1 MNMRRTRKSLIACL
15 AFALAACLAALL
27 YVNLGFLKAW
37 AYTEG
42 KQEVDGVTWKTSG
55 QEDAGWT
62 IGKDGSAVL
71 TTQAYAQE
79 DAIDNTFAVR
89 PTMADEAFGERYT
102 THISIEESH
111 SGKANKIGFMYRI
124 DADNYVFLKLSSWGG
139 PSSAGNITGKIG
151 GKPLC
156 NETLGAWYE
165 TGSVGYDIFTPVEFE
180 LSAVVF
186 ADRCELYIDNS
197 VLPLVSY
204 SYYVNDNGARVPAAF
219 PAETSAADVSVG
231 FAGNLKK
238 ASFGALQLGQT
249 GDAGWT
255 ENENFSYDGSADV
268 LRGTEA
274 GDADAVSYRGLGQE
288 GAYELSVKVDMNASG
303 VSDGDGSKYYKAGV
317 IPYYLNEDNF
327 VQVWLQQWGADGFSR
342 ISAYGKLN
350 GQNLFEANDFGYWE
364 PSGLTFDDIL
374 PVNGEETFTL
384 RFVVTEDKIGLYLN
398 DESLG
403 DVYPLQGTIA
413 FPGVAYGVIMRNGG
427 AEWSE
432 FSLSEYPPVEQPD
445 AEGWTSAQQENWTFA
460 DGVLT
465 GSENDSDK
473 NNDSYALHATQK
485 TDEYEVSAT
494 ITMDESFIPI
504 GTRGQLYKAGLVAY
518 HKDDDNHVAV
528 WLQQWGNDGRS
539 RLVAN
544 GKLNGQNL
552 KDANGA
558 GFWEKENWFSDI
570 LPISQATTFT
580 FRCIVRTASIDI
592 YVNGQYIDS
601 IRPASGEIAFDESIS
616 YGAIVQN
623 GSAKFSDIAVT
634 DYVPE
639 QTKTLTVT
647 VEDSESG
654 ERVTGAEVK
663 LGETLLGETGN
674 GVYTL
679 DVSTLERGTLTVT
692 KAGYQTFSQE
702 IAEDVWSLPAVKISV
717 SLRSV
722 NAPYTEQTRE
732 VGDVEWKVNGSRN
745 GAEFDI
751 SEDGSVTMTADP
763 VQDEGGG
770 YDRKIDQTY
779 ALRPTQ
785 ASSAFGIR
793 YTVTMDIREGYDS
806 DGCAKFGIFP
816 YYVDQDNYVFVK
828 LSSWGG
834 ETSNVNITGRIGGL
848 DLCNE
853 GGSPWYEGGSVP
865 YTLRGAN
872 TIKLSVCVFAD
883 RLYVYL
889 GNDRVPA
896 LTYNYL
902 VKDGKV
908 RAASFSTPE
917 QLASVYT
924 GVGGNLPKV
933 VFSAFTWK
941 ATQIVSNEFGGGWT
955 SDFPFGWTYNE
966 EKGTISAES
975 VSEAKALHA
984 LEENGAYVISAEVL
998 MSESSIEP
1006 GEEGVLYK
1014 AGLVPFYKDA
1024 DNWIAIWIQQYGN
1037 DPNAR
1042 LTAQGRIGGKVWTG
1056 MNEFGFWDGDWIPGF
1071 NPVLQPV
1078 EFSIK
1083 CEVVGR
1089 TINIY
1094 IDDEYVS
1101 SISAQGDIPYTS
1113 GNASYG
1119 VIVQNGKAQFS
1130 NIVLQDESAIVSET
1144 VITVTVKT
1152 IDGELVKDAIVKNS
1166 SEDFINNGDGTYTL
1180 TVPVRTPVTVGVQKE
1195 GYVYLTYEVSS
1206 ANMYQPQVHI
1216 TLQIAK
1222 EETIEIPEFDDI
1234 EPTDINV
1241 GAIAGGCIGGAVGV
1255 AAIVLAVVLIVK
1267 KKKAQK

>member
-1 MNMRRTRKSLIACL
+1 MSGMRKKTIACL
-15 AFALAACLAALL
+15 VCALLACLMALAF
-27 YVNLGFLKAW
+27 VNLGFLTAR
-37 AYTEG
+37 AYTTGEQTAG
-42 KQEVDGVTWKTSG
+42 GVTWKTSG
-55 QEDAGWT
+55 EEGAVWT
-62 IGKDGSAVL
+62 IAEDESAVL
-71 TTQAYAQE
+71 TTQSYAQE
-79 DAIDNTFAVR
+79 DAIDNTYAVR
-89 PTMADEAFGERYT
+89 PTMADEAFGEYYT
-102 THISIEESH
+102 THIKIEESH
-111 SGKANKIGFMYRI
+111 TNGANKIGFMYYL
-124 DADNYVFLKLSSWGG
+124 DADNYVFVKLSSWGG
-139 PSSAGNITGKIG
+139 DSAFGNITGKIG

-165 TGSVGYDIFTPVEFE
+165 PGASVGYNIFTAVEFD
-180 LSAVVF
+180 LSAVIY

-197 VLPLVSY
+197 IVPLVSY
-204 SYYVNDNGARVPAAF
+204 SYFVNDNGTRVAAQF
-219 PAETSAADVSVG
+219 PADTETGHVYVG
-231 FAGNLKK
+231 FGGNLKK
-238 ASFGALQLGQT
+238 ASFGALRLGRET
-249 GDAGWT
+249 AGWT
-255 ENENFSYDGSADV
+255 EDENFSYDDSADV
-268 LRGTEA
+268 LTGTGA
-274 GDADAVSYRGLGQE
+274 GDADTVSYRGLGQE

-317 IPYYLNEDNF
+317 IPYYLDENNF

-413 FPGVAYGVIMRNGG
+413 LPGIAYGVIMRNGG
-427 AEWSE
+427 AQWSE
-432 FSLSEYPPVEQPD
+432 FSVSEYPP
-445 AEGWTSAQQENWTFA
+445 AERPGADGWTSAQQENWSFA

-494 ITMDESFIPI
+494 ISMNDSAIPV
-504 GTRGQLYKAGLVAY
+504 GTQGQLYKAGLVAY
-518 HKDDDNHVAV
+518 HKDEGNHVAI
-528 WLQQWGNDGRS
+528 WLQQWGNDPFS
-539 RLVAN
+539 RITAT

-552 KDANGA
+552 NG
-558 GFWEKENWFSDI
+558 GGDYWEPSGLTFDDL
-570 LPISQATTFT
+570 LPISRDTTFT
-580 FRCIVRTASIDI
+580 MKCVVRASSIDI
-592 YVNGQYIDS
+592 YLNDVYLDS
-601 IRPASGEIAFDESIS
+601 IRPANGEIAFGEGLS

-623 GSAKFSDIAVT
+623 GTAQFADIAVK

-639 QTKTLTVT
+639 AAKVLTVT
-647 VEDSESG
+647 VSDSESG
-654 ERVTGAEVK
+654 ERITGAEVR
-663 LGETLLGETGN
+663 LGETALAEQGN
-674 GVYTL
+674 GVYTM
-679 DVSTLERGTLTVT
+679 DVSELERGTLTVS
-692 KAGYQTFSQE
+692 KAEYQVWSQE
-702 IAEDVWSLPAVKISV
+702 IAEDVWSLPAVNVAV

-732 VGDVEWKVNGSRN
+732 VGGVSWKVNGKNN
-745 GAEFDI
+745 GSEFTI
-751 SEDGSVTMTADP
+751 AEDGAVTMKAEP
-763 VQDEGGG
+763 VQDEGNG

-785 ASSAFGIR
+785 ADAAFGIR
-793 YTVTMDIREGYDS
+793 YTVTMDIRAGYDS

-816 YYVDQDNYVFVK
+816 YYVDQNNYVFVK

-834 ETSNVNITGRIGGL
+834 ETSNVNITGRIGGV

-896 LTYNYL
+896 LTYTYL
-902 VKDGKV
+902 VNDGGV
-908 RAASFSTPE
+908 RAASFSAPE

-924 GVGGNLPKV
+924 GVGGNLPEV
-933 VFSAFTWK
+933 EFSAFAWE
-941 ATQIVSNEFGGGWT
+941 ATQIASNEFGGGWT
-955 SDFPFGWTYNE
+955 SDFPFGWEYDE
-966 EKGTISAES
+966 AAKTISAES

-1042 LTAQGRIGGKVWTG
+1042 LTAQGRINGLVWTG

-1144 VITVTVKT
+1144 VITVTVRT

-1195 GYVYLTYEVSS
+1195 GYVYLEYDVSS
-1206 ANMYQPQVHI
+1206 SAMYQPQVNI
-1216 TLQIAK
+1216 TLQIAQ

-1234 EPTDINV
+1234 APDELNV
-1241 GAIAGGCIGGAVGV
+1241 GALVGGIAGGVVGA
-1255 AAIVLAVVLIVK
+1255 AAIAVVIVLIVK
-1267 KKKAQK
+1267 KKRK

>member
-1 MNMRRTRKSLIACL
+1 MSGMRKKTIACL
-15 AFALAACLAALL
+15 VCALLACLMALAF
-27 YVNLGFLKAW
+27 VNLGFLTAR
-37 AYTEG
+37 AYTTGEQTAG
-42 KQEVDGVTWKTSG
+42 GVTWKTSG
-55 QEDAGWT
+55 EDGAVWT
-62 IGKDGSAVL
+62 IGEDGSAVL
-71 TTQAYAQE
+71 TTQSHAQE
-79 DAIDNTFAVR
+79 DAIDNTYAVR
-89 PTMADEAFGERYT
+89 PTMADEAFGEYYT
-102 THISIEESH
+102 THIKIEESH
-111 SGKANKIGFMYRI
+111 TNGANKIGFMYRI
-124 DADNYVFLKLSSWGG
+124 DADNYVFIKLSSWGG
-139 PSSAGNITGKIG
+139 PSAAGNITGKIG

-165 TGSVGYDIFTPVEFE
+165 TGSVGYNIFTPVEFD

-204 SYYVNDNGARVPAAF
+204 SYYVNDNGTRVAAAF
-219 PAETSAADVSVG
+219 PADTSVSNVSVG

-255 ENENFSYDGSADV
+255 ENGNFSYDDSADI
-268 LRGTEA
+268 LTGTGA
-274 GDADAVSYRGLGQE
+274 GDADTVSYRGLGQD

-303 VSDGDGSKYYKAGV
+303 VTSGDGTKYYKAGV

-327 VQVWLQQWGADGFSR
+327 VQVWIQQWGADPFSR
-342 ISAYGKLN
+342 MVARGKLN
-350 GQNLFEANDFGYWE
+350 GQWLNDGKEEYLE
-364 PSGLTFDDIL
+364 PDGLMFYDIL
-374 PVNGEETFTL
+374 PVKGAVSFTL
-384 RFVVTEDKIGLYLN
+384 KFVVTENTISVYLN
-398 DESLG
+398 GEPQMDI
-403 DVYPLQGTIA
+403 YPAQGTIA
-413 FPGVAYGVIMRNGG
+413 LPGIAYGVIMRNGG
-427 AEWSE
+427 AQWSE
-432 FSLSEYPPVEQPD
+432 FSVSEYPP
-445 AEGWTSAQQENWTFA
+445 AERPGADGWTSAQQENWTFA

-485 TDEYEVSAT
+485 TDEYDVSAT

-785 ASSAFGIR
+785 ADAAFGIR
-793 YTVTMDIREGYDS
+793 YTVTMDIRAGYAS

-816 YYVDQDNYVFVK
+816 YYADQDNYVFVK

-902 VKDGKV
+902 VKVKDGGV

-933 VFSAFTWK
+933 VFSAFEWE
-941 ATQIVSNEFGGGWT
+941 ATQIASNEFGGGWT

-975 VSEAKALHA
+975 VSEAKAFHA

-1119 VIVQNGKAQFS
+1119 VIVQNGTAQFS
-1130 NIVLQDESAIVSET
+1130 NIAVQDESAIVSET
-1144 VITVTVKT
+1144 TVTVTVET
-1152 IDGELVKDAIVKNS
+1152 IDGELVKDAIVKNGS
-1166 SEDFINNGDGTYTL
+1166 VDFTNNGDGTYSL

-1195 GYVYLTYEVSS
+1195 GYVYLEYDVSS
-1206 ANMYQPQVHI
+1206 SAMYQPQVNV
-1216 TLQIAK
+1216 TLQIAQ

-1234 EPTDINV
+1234 APDELNV
-1241 GAIAGGCIGGAVGV
+1241 GALVGGIVGGVVGA
-1255 AAIVLAVVLIVK
+1255 AAIAVAVVLIVK
-1267 KKKAQK
+1267 KKKK

>member
-1 MNMRRTRKSLIACL
+1 MRKKTIACL
-15 AFALAACLAALL
+15 VCALLACLMALAF
-27 YVNLGFLKAW
+27 VNLGFLTAR
-37 AYTEG
+37 AYTTGEQTAG
-42 KQEVDGVTWKTSG
+42 GVTWKTSG
-55 QEDAGWT
+55 EDGAVWR
-62 IGKDGSAVL
+62 IAEDGSAVL
-71 TTQAYAQE
+71 TTQSHAQE
-79 DAIDNTFAVR
+79 DAIDNTYAVR
-89 PTMADEAFGERYT
+89 PTMADEAFGEYYT
-102 THISIEESH
+102 THIKIEESH
-111 SGKANKIGFMYRI
+111 TNGANKIGFMYRI
-124 DADNYVFLKLSSWGG
+124 DADNYVFIKLSSWGG
-139 PSSAGNITGKIG
+139 DTAVGNITGKIG

-156 NETLGAWYE
+156 NEKRDAWYE
-165 TGSVGYDIFTPVEFE
+165 TGSVGYNIFTPVEFD

-204 SYYVNDNGARVPAAF
+204 SYYVNDNGTRVAAAF
-219 PAETSAADVSVG
+219 PADTSVSNVSVG

-238 ASFGALQLGQT
+238 ASFGALRLGREA
-249 GDAGWT
+249 AGWT
-255 ENENFSYDGSADV
+255 ENENFSYDDSAGV
-268 LRGTEA
+268 LTGTDA
-274 GDADAVSYRGLGQE
+274 GDADTVSYRGLGQE

-327 VQVWLQQWGADGFSR
+327 VQVWIQQWGADGFSR
-342 ISAYGKLN
+342 MVARGKLN
-350 GQNLFEANDFGYWE
+350 GQWLNGGKEYYE
-364 PSGLTFDDIL
+364 PEELKFSDVL
-374 PVNGEETFTL
+374 PVKDAVSFTL
-384 RFVVTEDKIGLYLN
+384 KFVVTQNTVTVFFKGAQKMELYPAQ
-398 DESLG
+398 G
-403 DVYPLQGTIA
+403 TGTIA

-427 AEWSE
+427 AQWSE
-432 FSLSEYPPVEQPD
+432 FSVSEYPP
-445 AEGWTSAQQENWTFA
+445 AERPGADGWTSAQQENWTFA

-473 NNDSYALHATQK
+473 GNDSYALHATQK

-494 ITMDESFIPI
+494 ISMNDSAIQP
-504 GTRGQLYKAGLVAY
+504 GTYGQLYKAGLVAY
-518 HKDDDNHVAV
+518 HKGEGNHVAI
-528 WLQQWGNDGRS
+528 WLQQWGNDSFS
-539 RLVAN
+539 RITAT

-552 KDANGA
+552 NG
-558 GFWEKENWFSDI
+558 GGDYWEPKGLTFDDL
-570 LPISQATTFT
+570 LPISQDTTFT
-580 FRCIVRTASIDI
+580 LKCVVRASSIDI
-592 YVNGQYIDS
+592 YLNDDYMDS
-601 IRPASGEIAFDESIS
+601 IRPASGKISFGEGIS

-623 GSAKFSDIAVT
+623 GTAQFADIAVK

-639 QTKTLTVT
+639 AAKVLTVT
-647 VEDSESG
+647 VSDSESG
-654 ERVTGAEVK
+654 ERITGAEVR
-663 LGETLLGETGN
+663 LGETALAEQGN
-674 GVYTL
+674 GVYTM
-679 DVSTLERGTLTVT
+679 DVSELERGTLTVT
-692 KAGYQTFSQE
+692 KADYQVWSQE
-702 IAEDVWSLPAVKISV
+702 IGEDVWSLPAVNVSV

-732 VGDVEWKVNGSRN
+732 VGGVSWKVNGKNN
-745 GAEFDI
+745 GSEFTI
-751 SEDGSVTMTADP
+751 AEDGTVTMTAEP